1 MIRRRDR
8 AADAPRAV
16 ALVAVV
22 GLVGLVG
29 ACGPSPAPPSAAP
42 SSAPPAASGSAACP
56 IAEQSGN
63 LPSDRLV
70 SAEVESTNVADRV
83 TFRFGD
89 PSGVIARSSGVLR
102 EVRPPFFEGGSGE
115 EATVTGERFV
125 EVRFEGLFLYDDQG
139 TPTFA
144 GERDRRLDL
153 PAIVEIAVT
162 EEFEGYMTWVVG
174 IRGPGCVALG
184 GDPGGIVT
192 LDVLHG

>member
-1 MIRRRDR
+1 MVRRSGR
-8 AADAPRAV
+8 AAAISLSA
-16 ALVAVV
+16 ALVV
-22 GLVGLVG
+22 LVA
-29 ACGPSPAPPSAAP
+29 ACGAAPASPSVAP
-42 SSAPPAASGSAACP
+42 SSASPGASASAACP

-70 SAEVESTNVADRV
+70 SAEVESTNVADRI
-83 TFRFGD
+83 TFRFGE
-89 PSGVIARSSGVLR
+89 PSGAIARSSGVLR
-102 EVRPPFFEGGSGE
+102 KVRPPFFEGGSGE
-115 EATVTGERFV
+115 EVTVAGERFV

-139 TPTFA
+139 TPTFG

-153 PAIVEIAVT
+153 TAIVEIAVT

-184 GDPGGIVT
+184 ADPGGIVT

>member
-1 MIRRRDR
+1 
-8 AADAPRAV
+8 
-16 ALVAVV
+16 
-22 GLVGLVG
+22 
-29 ACGPSPAPPSAAP
+29 
-42 SSAPPAASGSAACP
+42 
-56 IAEQSGN
+56 

-70 SAEVESTNVADRV
+70 SADVESTNVADRI
-83 TFRFGD
+83 TFRFGE
-89 PSGVIARSSGVLR
+89 PSGAIARSSGVLR

-115 EATVTGERFV
+115 EVTVAGERFV

-139 TPTFA
+139 TPTFG

-153 PAIVEIAVT
+153 TAIVEIAVT

-184 GDPGGIVT
+184 ADPGGIVT